1 MMSDFRASQ
10 SLIRRAEAQF
20 RSGLL
25 RLAAV
30 ALVIVPIA
38 GCSNVSSLNPFGG
51 EKYETKLLADVP
63 AEEIYDQGL
72 ARLQKKDGE
81 GAAKKFAELEKQYP
95 YSQWSRK
102 GLLMQVY
109 SQYEGGQYDDAVASA
124 NRYVGLYPTSPETA
138 YAAYLMGMSYYKQ
151 IPDISR
157 DQEHAEK
164 ALQVFTALVQKYP
177 KSEYVEDAKYKIQV
191 TRDQLAG
198 KEMSIGRYYLA
209 RKNYTAAVNRFR
221 EVLAKYQTTRHA
233 EEALFRLTEAYM
245 GLGIAHEAQTAAAV
259 LGHNFPDSQ
268 WYNDSFKLLAGG
280 GLKPEENRGS
290 WISKAFQKVG
300 LG

>member
-1 MMSDFRASQ
+1 MMSDFRASH

-20 RSGLL
+20 RSGII
-25 RLAAV
+25 RCLAV
-30 ALVIVPIA
+30 SLVVLPLA
-38 GCSNVSSLNPFGG
+38 GCSSVSSLNPFGG
-51 EKYETKLLADVP
+51 EKYETKLLPDVP

-72 ARLQKKDGE
+72 ARLQRRDSE

-109 SQYEGGQYDDAVASA
+109 SFYEGGQFDDAVVHA
-124 NRYVGLYPTSPETA
+124 NRYIGLYPSSPEAA

-157 DQEHAEK
+157 DQENAEK
-164 ALQVFTALVQKYP
+164 ALLAFTALVQRYP
-177 KSEYVEDAKYKIQV
+177 KSEYVEDAKFKIQV

-198 KEMSIGRYYLA
+198 KEMSVGRYYLS

-221 EVLAKYQTTRHA
+221 EVLGKYQTTRHS
-233 EEALFRLTEAYM
+233 EEALFRLTEAYLA
-245 GLGIAHEAQTAAAV
+245 LGITHEAQTAAAV
-259 LGHNFPDSQ
+259 LGHNFPDST
-268 WYNDSFKLLAGG
+268 WYNDAFKLLAGG
-280 GLKPEENRGS
+280 GLKPQENKNS
-290 WISKAFQKVG
+290 WISRAFTRV